1 MINKI
6 VASAEAA
13 VADIFDGATVMVGG
27 FGTAGMPSELID
39 ALIARGPREL
49 TIVSNNAGNGETGLA
64 ALLKAH
70 QVKKIICSFP
80 RQVDSWIFDGL
91 YRAGEIELE
100 LVPQG
105 NLAER
110 IRAAGAGIGAFYT
123 PTGFGTPLA
132 EGKETRRIDG
142 RDYVLEYPIHADF
155 ALIKALRG
163 DRWGNLVYRKTARNF
178 GPIMAANHLPQDREI
193 ILHTE
198 NGLLGMG
205 PAPEAGAED
214 ADLIN
219 AGKQPVT
226 TLAGASFF
234 HHADSF
240 AMMRG
245 GHLDFCVLGAF
256 QVSVT
261 GDLANWHTGA
271 PDAIP
276 AVGGA
281 MDLAIGAKRV
291 YVMMEHLTKKG
302 ESKIVARC
310 SYPLTGV
317 GCVNRI
323 FTDLAVLDVTPEGLK
338 VLERAPELSFEELQ
352 RLTGVPLI
360 DTPAAVAA

>member
-1 MINKI
+1 MKRYTREQMAAR
-6 VASAEAA
+6 VA
-13 VADIFDGATVMVGG
+13 ADIPNGAYVNLGIG
-27 FGTAGMPSELID
+27 LP
-39 ALIARGPREL
+39 
-49 TIVSNNAGNGETGLA
+49 TIV
-64 ALLKAH
+64 
-70 QVKKIICSFP
+70 
-80 RQVDSWIFDGL
+80 
-91 YRAGEIELE
+91 
-100 LVPQG
+100 
-105 NLAER
+105 
-110 IRAAGAGIGAFYT
+110 
-123 PTGFGTPLA
+123 
-132 EGKETRRIDG
+132 
-142 RDYVLEYPIHADF
+142 
-155 ALIKALRG
+155 
-163 DRWGNLVYRKTARNF
+163 
-178 GPIMAANHLPQDREI
+178 ANHLPKDREI

-205 PAPEAGAED
+205 PAPEAGSED
-214 ADLIN
+214 PDLIN

-226 TLAGASFF
+226 TLPGASFF

-310 SYPLTGV
+310 TYPLTGV

-323 FTDLAVLDVTPEGLK
+323 FTDLAVIDVTADGLK
-338 VLERAPELSFEELQ
+338 VLEKVPGLSFGELQ
-352 RLTGVPLI
+352 QVSGVTLI
-360 DTPAAVAA
+360 DATAKAAA